1 MCRASGRGRRLTQ
14 GADMLLDFHATF
26 NLHRDVIPWIV
37 TQGAPDSL
45 AKCSRTL
52 RIVNVERNCNV
63 LYTWK
68 GTENVT
74 KIGLYDSV
82 TKQNE
87 MLYSIDSEVNVISCS
102 VNTEKTLLAL
112 SYCNSSCEA
121 PSRVLSPVPKYL
133 ALLIEIRPVNNLKVL
148 KAVDIGVRVQFLYP
162 GDDKHSSSESHLLL
176 FSEEK
181 YIEKFHIDTDKNEDK
196 KVVIKNPGQILK
208 ERIAEDFV
216 WAQWDMSGQRLFYII
231 PKRSSS
237 VLHCVQFYPDEN
249 FKYVLEVALEI
260 CLADEGVSLVNLGY
274 DPPEERGRGRVTAS
288 NLQVFTNF
296 TGGLCLFYYQPPKE
310 AQDITYTVAF
320 LHKGCSKTFKIETPM
335 KDTSNCKLKRLSFIN
350 LGSYVVV
357 YLPDHFF
364 HLINTKYPDLMCYHL
379 FLSDE
384 DSRISGMCSD
394 CPMQSLLNSCVLESC
409 TGIIFS
415 VNISQ
420 EKLLKFLAESQQDC
434 ERLAMLHCFLL
445 HLSLQPQQE
454 IEIIEWIC
462 ENLSTC
468 QTFDPI
474 QEFIVASLH
483 RYLSSETTYLDKLLA
498 YTSVPCWDIGIHGVS
513 CTTDITDMPVTK
525 INTFKGFWEKF
536 HIELEYM
543 KHSQQQFLYNTHM
556 QRRDW
561 CKLLSQLDTGEKR
574 NAVYRR
580 NVLENAKKV
589 LLNMNMTKCGRTVPL
604 IQEEDYLQKDLMG
617 LMMVKLRDH
626 LSQHLHHVGKNK
638 IEKIVLDF
646 FSKQLDLVCLML
658 EVVWRKRML
667 DSSVLSFDAS
677 GNPSEYFAFHV
688 MCRISEAT
696 SQMCMPLPPGFQTL
710 HLVLALRCLPFANL
724 LHYIDSGAL
733 PLTEAFV
740 VKLLKELDDGE
751 ENEKLKYSIII
762 RLPENISEKV
772 HRLWDHAISNNFI
785 AMKYVRK
792 LLFRLN
798 NKEVTRQSL
807 TECSPLCI
815 NFLPLN
821 YLIMMLSDVEDRALN
836 PFEEDNIDAAFLEEI
851 ALKRTSVLLGLH

>member
-1 MCRASGRGRRLTQ
+1 MKLCF
-14 GADMLLDFHATF
+14 LDLKQISHLI
-26 NLHRDVIPWIV
+26 NLYGCLGMDN
-37 TQGAPDSL
+37 L
-45 AKCSRTL
+45 AKYSRTL
-52 RIVNVERNCNV
+52 RIVNVERNGNV

-74 KIGLYDSV
+74 KIGLYDFL
-82 TKQNE
+82 TNQNE
-87 MLYSIDSEVNVISCS
+87 MLYSIDRDVNVISGS

-112 SYCNSSCEA
+112 SYCNSSCEV
-121 PSRVLSPVPKYL
+121 PSRVLSPVSKYL
-133 ALLIEIRPVNNLKVL
+133 ALLIEIRPANNLKVL
-148 KAVDIGVRVQFLYP
+148 KAVDSSVRVQFLYT
-162 GDDKHSSSESHLLL
+162 DEDKHSSSESRLLI

-181 YIEKFHIDTDKNEDK
+181 YIEQFHIDTENED
-196 KVVIKNPGQILK
+196 KVVIKNSGPILK
-208 ERIAEDFV
+208 DRIAEDFV
-216 WAQWDMSGQRLFYII
+216 WAQWDMLGQRLFYII
-231 PKRSSS
+231 PKRSSG
-237 VLHCVQFYPDEN
+237 VLHCIQFYPDEN

-260 CLADEGVSLVNLGY
+260 SLADDGVTLVNLGY
-274 DPPEERGRGRVTAS
+274 DPPEERGRGRVTTA
-288 NLQVFTNF
+288 NLQVFTNQ

-310 AQDITYTVAF
+310 SQDITYTVAF
-320 LHKGCSKTFKIETPM
+320 LHKGCSKTFKIATALKEP
-335 KDTSNCKLKRLSFIN
+335 SNCKLKRLSFIN
-350 LGSYVVV
+350 LDGYVAV

-394 CPMQSLLNSCVLESC
+394 CPMQSLLKSCVLESC

-415 VNISQ
+415 VAIGQ
-420 EKLLKFLAESQQDC
+420 EKLLKFLAGSRQDC
-434 ERLAMLHCFLL
+434 ERLAVLHCFLL
-445 HLSLQPQQE
+445 HLNLHPLQETQ
-454 IEIIEWIC
+454 IVEWIC
-462 ENLSTC
+462 ENVSSC

-474 QEFIVASLH
+474 QEFLIASLH
-483 RYLSSETTYLDKLLA
+483 RDLSLEATYLDKLLA
-498 YTSVPCWDIGIHGVS
+498 YTSVPLWNMDIRGVS
-513 CTTDITDMPVTK
+513 CTTDIIEIPVMK
-525 INTFKGFWEKF
+525 IITFKGFWEKF
-536 HIELEYM
+536 YLELEYM
-543 KHSQQQFLYNTHM
+543 KHSQQRFLCSSHM

-561 CKLLSQLDTGEKR
+561 CKLISQLDTGEKR
-574 NAVYRR
+574 NSVYQR
-580 NVLENAKKV
+580 NILENAKKV
-589 LLNMNMTKCGRTVPL
+589 LLNMDTRGWPSDKRTVPL

-646 FSKQLDLVCLML
+646 FSKQLDLVCLIL
-658 EVVWRKRML
+658 EVVWRKHML
-667 DSSVLSFDAS
+667 DSSVLSFDAC

-688 MCRISEAT
+688 MCRISEAA
-696 SQMCMPLPPGFQTL
+696 SRMSMPLPPGFQTL
-710 HLVLALRCLPFANL
+710 HLVLAMRCLPLGNF

-740 VKLLKELDDGE
+740 VKLLKELDDNA

-798 NKEVTRQSL
+798 NKEVIRESL
-807 TECSPLCI
+807 TERSPI
-815 NFLPLN
+815 YMNFLPLN
-821 YLIMMLSDVEDRALN
+821 YLIMMLSEVEDRALN

-851 ALKRTSVLLGLH
+851 ALKRTTVLLGLH